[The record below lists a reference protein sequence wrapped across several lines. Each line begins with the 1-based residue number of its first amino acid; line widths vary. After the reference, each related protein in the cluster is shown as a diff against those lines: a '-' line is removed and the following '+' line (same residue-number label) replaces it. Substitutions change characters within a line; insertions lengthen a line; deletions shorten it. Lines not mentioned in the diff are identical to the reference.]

1 MNFNYKDF
9 VLAGAGSDLLIAVA
23 SYLWEISFRFRGDRI
38 HNLAFCRR
46 CHAFVDRNRIY
57 RGYHDKSEV
66 MLFNE
71 LDKRYGL
78 ESAAAVRRMLRKV
91 SSHTSNHKD
100 GLMAIP
106 SVNPIA
112 DYRYCSILS
121 LRP

>member
-1 MNFNYKDF
+1 MRQNFNCKDL
-9 VLAGAGSDLLIAVA
+9 VYVREGSDFLIAVA

-78 ESAAAVRRMLRKV
+78 ESAAAVRRMLRKL
-91 SSHTSNHKD
+91 SSQTGMNED
-100 GLMAIP
+100 GLVAIP
-106 SVNPIA
+106 
-112 DYRYCSILS
+112 
-121 LRP
+121 